1 MGVEAKKVENQP
13 SYFLTTQNLKGTWI
27 ANIVYKTAIELE
39 SLKNFVPSEEC
50 LELKFFSKEEA
61 EKEKL
66 FPNVKEFIKLFDL
79 ENY

>member
-1 MGVEAKKVENQP
+1 MGIEAKKIENQP
-13 SYFLTTQNLKGTWI
+13 SYFLTTQNLKGIRI
-27 ANIVYKTAIELE
+27 ANLIYKTEIETAT
-39 SLKNFVPSEEC
+39 LKNFVPSDEC